1 MEEEEK
7 VEKDLEMLRAD
18 FRVCTEN
25 RMMVENEVMAM
36 KRVDQQ
42 KVGLL
47 KENMNMRIR
56 TDLLREKKNSYN
68 KDLAICKKNRW
79 MSWWRRR
86 LSW

>member
-1 MEEEEK
+1 
-7 VEKDLEMLRAD
+7 
-18 FRVCTEN
+18 
-25 RMMVENEVMAM
+25 MAM

-47 KENMNMRIR
+47 KENMNMKSL

-68 KDLAICKKNRW
+68 KDLTFCKKNRW